1 MKKSTMTPSE
11 RRRAQA
17 AFKARGLA
25 SRDEARKT
33 GFYFSAA
40 SVHAELRAELKGAAK
55 RMGR

>member
-1 MKKSTMTPSE
+1 MKKSTMTPSL
-11 RRRAQA
+11 RQRAQA

-33 GFYFSAA
+33 GCYFSAA
-40 SVHAELRAELKGAAK
+40 SVHAELRAMLKGAAK